1 MFPHTRHT
9 HPLEPCIEEEESVC
23 PEPSVIEGED
33 NSIQGVDLKPD
44 QQESPDNFS
53 GLLSRQPSNAHVLG
67 TEIEVPEENAG
78 NEPEVPE
85 TGHSGD
91 NIENAWNSKAS
102 VMLHSHNSSHTRPE
116 FVENYPEH
124 SQECDVEDR
133 IREVD
138 RKECDGDP
146 EDLTQVAFEE
156 IPLKPTVELGDTLQT
171 KSKLLSP
178 ILSHNSKESGIQ
190 IDQEEPNE
198 EQVSGDF
205 LEGELTFQSGIE
217 DKDKQLPKDPEVKAF
232 PHECKED
239 EERVKFT
246 HWIVDFD
253 DVTVADFLT
262 SGEQNIIGECITSIL
277 RDFQSRVK
285 KPRFEFKS
293 GPKVPTCLKGKMAKK
308 PNKTCKEKVK
318 GPYVEIS
325 NQQACSE
332 EMSKKKFPNRKS
344 NPAAHRTFHQEP
356 VKCGCR
362 DTKENMNDL
371 FIQGTSVP
379 LYKFVNEAVEEF
391 KLQYL

>member
-1 MFPHTRHT
+1 M
-9 HPLEPCIEEEESVC
+9 EPCIEEEESVC

-44 QQESPDNFS
+44 QQESPDNFYFR
-53 GLLSRQPSNAHVLG
+53 GLLSRQLSNAQVLG
-67 TEIEVPEENAG
+67 TDIEILEDNAG
-78 NEPEVPE
+78 NEPEVSE
-85 TGHSGD
+85 MGHLGD
-91 NIENAWNSKAS
+91 NIENTLNIKAS
-102 VMLHSHNSSHTRPE
+102 VMLHSHDSSHRRQGL
-116 FVENYPEH
+116 VKNHPEH
-124 SQECDVEDR
+124 SQEC
-133 IREVD
+133 
-138 RKECDGDP
+138 
-146 EDLTQVAFEE
+146 
-156 IPLKPTVELGDTLQT
+156 TVELGDSLQT
-171 KSKLLSP
+171 KSELLSP

-190 IDQEEPNE
+190 IDQEELNE
-198 EQVSGDF
+198 ELVSGDF
-205 LEGELTFQSGIE
+205 LEGELTSRSGIE
-217 DKDKQLPKDPEVKAF
+217 GKNKQLRQDTEVKAF
-232 PHECKED
+232 PHEHKED

-253 DVTVADFLT
+253 DVAVADLLT
-262 SGEQNIIGECITSIL
+262 SGEQDIIGECITSIL

-293 GPKVPTCLKGKMAKK
+293 GPKVPTCLKRKMAKK

-318 GPYVEIS
+318 GPCMEIS
-325 NQQACSE
+325 NQQANSE
-332 EMSKKKFPNRKS
+332 EMSQKKFPNRKS

-362 DTKENMNDL
+362 NIKDNVNDL

>member
-33 NSIQGVDLKPD
+33 NLIQGVDLKPD

-53 GLLSRQPSNAHVLG
+53 GLLSRQPSNVHVLG

-91 NIENAWNSKAS
+91 NIEHAWNSKAS

-116 FVENYPEH
+116 FVENHPEH

-133 IREVD
+133 IREID

-205 LEGELTFQSGIE
+205 LEGELTSQSGIE
-217 DKDKQLPKDPEVKAF
+217 DKNKQLPKDPEVKAF
-232 PHECKED
+232 PHEYKED

-318 GPYVEIS
+318 GPCVEIS

>member
-1 MFPHTRHT
+1 M
-9 HPLEPCIEEEESVC
+9 EPCIEEEESVC

-44 QQESPDNFS
+44 QQESPDNFYFR
-53 GLLSRQPSNAHVLG
+53 GLLSRQLSNAQVLG
-67 TEIEVPEENAG
+67 TDIEVLEDNAG
-78 NEPEVPE
+78 NEPEVSE
-85 TGHSGD
+85 MGHLGD
-91 NIENAWNSKAS
+91 NIENTLNIKAS
-102 VMLHSHNSSHTRPE
+102 VMLHSHDSSHRRQGLVKNHPE
-116 FVENYPEH
+116 Y

-133 IREVD
+133 INEKEYD
-138 RKECDGDP
+138 RDP
-146 EDLTQVAFEE
+146 EVFKQVAFEE
-156 IPLKPTVELGDTLQT
+156 IPPKPTVELGDSLQT
-171 KSKLLSP
+171 KSELLSP

-190 IDQEEPNE
+190 IDQEELNE
-198 EQVSGDF
+198 ELVSGDF
-205 LEGELTFQSGIE
+205 LEGELTSRSGIE
-217 DKDKQLPKDPEVKAF
+217 GKNKQLRQDTEVKAF
-232 PHECKED
+232 PHEHKED

-253 DVTVADFLT
+253 DVAVADLLT
-262 SGEQNIIGECITSIL
+262 SGEQDIIGECITSIL
-277 RDFQSRVK
+277 RDFQSNVK

-293 GPKVPTCLKGKMAKK
+293 GPKVPTCLKRKMAKK

-318 GPYVEIS
+318 GPCMEIS
-325 NQQACSE
+325 NQQANSE
-332 EMSKKKFPNRKS
+332 EMSQKKFPNRKS

-362 DTKENMNDL
+362 NIKDNVNDL